1 LQGLTWPEREDG
13 ITVGKGEQVRIGNGV
28 TGLGSA
34 VRLLDPPID
43 QRERLKVGPPV
54 GIFGVAFGIFNIG
67 YGIPLSIT
75 GPGDAYF
82 SGSIPIAFG
91 ASFIALGAVGI
102 HVGKRRGA
110 AWQAW
115 KDDPTTPPQV
125 REKIRRQVPPHV
137 PWLIAGGVTTPVGL
151 ATVGLMI
158 PILADP
164 ILNTPHFAYGLTA
177 WGAASVA
184 AGVAMLTVGGL
195 KSRRRAT
202 HVVLVPTS
210 WANRD
215 GFGFGV
221 AGRF

>member
-1 LQGLTWPEREDG
+1 MNRAARILGLSVSLWVCDLCSATHALANPSETAERPVQPE
-13 ITVGKGEQVRIGNGV
+13 
-28 TGLGSA
+28 
-34 VRLLDPPID
+34 PP
-43 QRERLKVGPPV
+43 RGRKLYAA

-82 SGSIPIAFG
+82 SGAIPIAFG

-102 HVGKRRGA
+102 HVGKRRRA

-115 KDDPTTPPQV
+115 TDDPTTPAQV
-125 REKIRRQVPPHV
+125 RETTRHRAPPHV
-137 PWLIAGGVTTPVGL
+137 PWLVVGGITTPVGL

-195 KSRRRAT
+195 KSRRRIA
-202 HVVLVPTS
+202 HDFALVPTS